1 MCAFCITGA
10 IDATADSNVLFGGE
24 TVFAYNTA
32 TYGGTSVKLSRPYCM
47 SCHAKH
53 RFPREKIWVVVVEC
67 RIAVAQILEDKRFF
81 CVYSS
86 IDDF

>member
-32 TYGGTSVKLSRPYCM
+32 TYGGTSVKRSGLTVSPVTQNTVTRVR
-47 SCHAKH
+47 
-53 RFPREKIWVVVVEC
+53 RFG
-67 RIAVAQILEDKRFF
+67 
-81 CVYSS
+81 
-86 IDDF
+86 